1 MKFQAQTAQ
10 LEDHRSTWD
19 REPDEYKPRV
29 SNPRKTTDTD
39 LLATLK
45 AQLRSA
51 ESKLVAIEKK
61 GNGGGTAESNNA
73 KKKRLQKE
81 RADRLQK
88 ERADQRRGEDIR
100 SKDRR
105 DTNDRGNTRTNN
117 DEDKEW
123 ARYMDSRTDA
133 GDNNGNGSS
142 CHGHKGGTCGWFE
155 REGVCLYFHRGD
167 PDSTGRK
174 MDKKHHAT
182 ALKLLANLRGRG
194 RYSQGGGGGGQGVV
208 LFDAGCAW

>member
-1 MKFQAQTAQ
+1 MLFLDYANRWRHFNPTQEPPMLWQMDAHTTKFHSWMKFQAQTAQ

-29 SNPRKTTDTD
+29 SNPRKATDTD

-61 GNGGGTAESNNA
+61 ANGGGTTESNNA

-81 RADRLQK
+81 RAD
-88 ERADQRRGEDIR
+88 QRRDEDRR

-105 DTNDRGNTRTNN
+105 DTNDRGNPRTNN
-117 DEDKEW
+117 DEDK
-123 ARYMDSRTDA
+123 
-133 GDNNGNGSS
+133 
-142 CHGHKGGTCGWFE
+142 
-155 REGVCLYFHRGD
+155 
-167 PDSTGRK
+167 
-174 MDKKHHAT
+174 
-182 ALKLLANLRGRG
+182 
-194 RYSQGGGGGGQGVV
+194 
-208 LFDAGCAW
+208 